1 MVGLER
7 GEIVRIFGTE
17 LRELALEPT
26 HPSGEIRRELP
37 VATAGGVYALPP
49 GVPDRGH
56 DLAGPGE
63 QLRELLERQWRSL
76 HLRIVAHLAIVRT
89 CVIHDAGP
97 LPPFSRTSGRARSHY
112 RGVLPSR
119 RGISRDARRFAKAA
133 ADTTGSRAAE

>member
-17 LRELALEPT
+17 LRELALEST

-37 VATAGGVYALPP
+37 VATAGGVCALPP
-49 GVPDRGH
+49 GIANRGH
-56 DLAGPGE
+56 DLAGPRE

-97 LPPFSRTSGRARSHY
+97 LPPFSSTSGRARSRY
-112 RGVLPSR
+112 RARLP
-119 RGISRDARRFAKAA
+119 
-133 ADTTGSRAAE
+133 

>member
-17 LRELALEPT
+17 LRELALEPA
-26 HPSGEIRRELP
+26 HPSGEVRRELP
-37 VATAGGVYALPP
+37 VATAGGVPAFPP
-49 GVPDRGH
+49 GVADGGH
-56 DLAGPGE
+56 DLAGPRE

-97 LPPFSRTSGRARSHY
+97 LTPFSRTSGRSRSRY
-112 RGVLPSR
+112 RASLRCRP
-119 RGISRDARRFAKAA
+119 GIPRER
-133 ADTTGSRAAE
+133 